1 MLHEPFQVVEEQ
13 LWLSSNTV
21 RQACDEALP
30 ALEIRLRLHEIIEN
44 INFARINAR
53 INTLFV
59 FYAKVFLPIA
69 FDS

>member
-44 INFARINAR
+44 INFARINT
-53 INTLFV
+53 IFV